1 MTLGLVNRYLPYMTA
16 HFSSVKQAFN
26 LPVGSAIVLRG
37 WVRSRRDSKG
47 VTFIELNDGSRFKSM
62 QLVVEAG
69 AIGEDMLRQVTTG
82 SSIEA
87 IGVLVESPAKGQA
100 VELKVT
106 AIQVYGSA
114 DPATYPL
121 QKKGHTLEFLRE
133 ISHLRVRSNT
143 FGAAF
148 RVRNA
153 LTHAIHSFFQERD
166 FLYVQTPIIT
176 TSDCEGAGQMFNVTT
191 LNMQQPPRTAEGN
204 VDWQQDFFAKP
215 AYLTVSGQLE
225 GEIFASAFSRVYTFG
240 PTFRAEN
247 SNTPRHLA
255 EFWMIE
261 PEMAFYQLDD
271 NMRLAEEFL
280 KYIIRYVLEH
290 CREDLEFFNQFI
302 EKSVL
307 ATLEH
312 VAESDFGHMTYSD
325 AVTELGKSG
334 KTWEF
339 PVQWGNDL
347 QTEHERYLS
356 EEVFRKPVIVT
367 DYPKD
372 IKAFYMR
379 LNDDDKTVRAMDV
392 LVPRVGEIIGG
403 SQREERYEVLVRRLR
418 EAGLDEKPYWW
429 YLDLRRY
436 GTVPHSGFGLGLERM
451 MMYLTGLKNIRDVIP
466 FPRTPGNAEF

>member
-1 MTLGLVNRYLPYMTA
+1 MPGNVVSIRN
-16 HFSSVKQAFN
+16 AFQ
-26 LPVGSAIVLRG
+26 LATGSEITLRG

-47 VTFIELNDGSRFKSM
+47 ITFIELNDGSRFKSI
-62 QLVVEAG
+62 QLVVDAG
-69 AIGEDMLRQVTTG
+69 VVPDETLKQVTTG
-82 SSIEA
+82 SSVA
-87 IGVLVESPAKGQA
+87 ATGLLVESPAKGQA

-106 AIQVYGSA
+106 SIHVYGTA

-153 LTHAIHSFFQERD
+153 LTHAIHTFFQERD
-166 FLYVQTPIIT
+166 FIYVQTPIIT
-176 TSDCEGAGQMFNVTT
+176 TSDCEGAGQMFSVTT
-191 LNMQQPPRTAEGN
+191 LNLQQTARTPEGK
-204 VDWQQDFFAKP
+204 VDWQQDFFGKP

-225 GEIFASAFSRVYTFG
+225 GEIFALAFSKVYTFG

-261 PEMAFYQLDD
+261 PEMAFYELPD
-271 NMRLAEEFL
+271 NMQLAEEFL
-280 KYIIRYVLEH
+280 KYTIRYVLDH

-312 VAESDFGHMTYSD
+312 VAESNFGHITYTD
-325 AVTELGKSG
+325 AVQELEKSG
-334 KTWEF
+334 RTWEF
-339 PVQWGNDL
+339 PVKWGNDL
-347 QTEHERYLS
+347 QTEHERFLS
-356 EEVFRKPVIVT
+356 EEVFKKPVIVT

-379 LNDDDKTVRAMDV
+379 VNDDDKTVRAMDV

-403 SQREERYEVLVRRLR
+403 SQREERHDVLLRRLR
-418 EAGLDEKPYWW
+418 DVGLDEKPYWW
-429 YLDLRRY
+429 YFDLRRY
-436 GTVPHSGFGLGLERM
+436 GSVPHSGFGLGLERM

>member
-1 MTLGLVNRYLPYMTA
+1 MASQYALVK
-16 HFSSVKQAFN
+16 HAFN
-26 LPVGSAIVLRG
+26 LSVGSEITLRG

-47 VTFIELNDGSRFKSM
+47 ITFIELNDGSRFKGM
-62 QLVVEAG
+62 QLVLDAG
-69 AIGEDMLRQVTTG
+69 VVSEEVLKQVTTG
-82 SSIEA
+82 SSIA
-87 IGVLVESPAKGQA
+87 ATGVLVESPAKGQA

-106 AIQVYGSA
+106 SLHVYGSA

-153 LTHAIHSFFQERD
+153 LTHAIHTFFQERD
-166 FLYVQTPIIT
+166 FIYVQTPIIT
-176 TSDCEGAGQMFNVTT
+176 TSDCEGAGQMFGVTT
-191 LNMQQPPRTAEGN
+191 LNLQQTPRAADGK
-204 VDWQQDFFAKP
+204 VDWQQDFFGKP

-225 GEIFASAFSRVYTFG
+225 GEIFASAFSKIYTFG

-261 PEMAFYQLDD
+261 PEMAFSDLAD

-280 KYIIRYVLEH
+280 KFTIRYVLDH

-302 EKSVL
+302 EKTVL

-312 VAESDFGHMTYSD
+312 VAQSEFGHISYTD
-325 AVTELGKSG
+325 AVRELQKSG
-334 KTWEF
+334 KAWEF
-339 PVQWGNDL
+339 PVEWGSDL
-347 QTEHERYLS
+347 QTEHERFLS
-356 EEVFRKPVIVT
+356 EEIFKKPVIVT

-379 LNDDDKTVRAMDV
+379 VNDDGKTVRAMDV

-403 SQREERYEVLVRRLR
+403 SQREERYDVLLQRLR
-418 EAGLDEKPYWW
+418 DSGLDEKPYWW

-436 GTVPHSGFGLGLERM
+436 GSVPHCGFGLGLERM

>member
-1 MTLGLVNRYLPYMTA
+1 MATQ
-16 HFSSVKQAFN
+16 FFSVKHAYN
-26 LPVGSAIVLRG
+26 LAVGTELTLRG
-37 WVRSRRDSKG
+37 WARSRRDSKG

-62 QLVVEAG
+62 QLVVDAG
-69 AIGEDMLRQVTTG
+69 TIPEETLKQITTG
-82 SSIEA
+82 SSLA
-87 IGVLVESPAKGQA
+87 ATGTLVESPAKGQA
-100 VELKVT
+100 VELKVA
-106 AIQVYGSA
+106 AIHLYGGA
-114 DPATYPL
+114 DPVTYPL

-148 RVRNA
+148 RLRNA
-153 LTHAIHSFFQERD
+153 LTHAIHLFFQERE
-166 FLYVQTPIIT
+166 FIYVHTPIVT
-176 TSDCEGAGQMFNVTT
+176 TSDCEGAGQMFGVST
-191 LNMQQPPRTAEGN
+191 LNMQQPPRTEDGKI
-204 VDWQQDFFAKP
+204 DWQKDFFGKP
-215 AYLTVSGQLE
+215 AFLTVSGQLE
-225 GEIFASAFSRVYTFG
+225 GEIFAAAFSKVYTFG

-255 EFWMIE
+255 EFWMVE
-261 PEMAFYQLDD
+261 PEMAFYELED

-280 KYIIRYVLEH
+280 QYTIRYVLEH

-312 VAESDFGHMTYSD
+312 VAQSDFGHITYTD
-325 AVTELGKSG
+325 AVAELKKSG

-339 PVQWGNDL
+339 PVEWGCDL
-347 QTEHERYLS
+347 QTEHERFLS
-356 EEVFRKPVIVT
+356 EEIFKKPVIVT

-379 LNDDDKTVRAMDV
+379 VNDDGKTVRAMDV

-403 SQREERYEVLVRRLR
+403 SQREERHDVLTERLR
-418 EAGLDEKPYWW
+418 DSGLDEKPYWW

-436 GTVPHSGFGLGLERM
+436 GSVPHAGFGLGLERM

>member
-1 MTLGLVNRYLPYMTA
+1 MSAQYV
-16 HFSSVKQAFN
+16 SVKQAYG
-26 LPVGSAIVLRG
+26 LTAGSEITLRG

-47 VTFIELNDGSRFKSM
+47 ITFIELNDGSRFKSM
-62 QLVVEAG
+62 QLVVDAG
-69 AIGEDMLRQVTTG
+69 VVAEDLLKHITTG
-82 SSIEA
+82 SSIA
-87 IGVLVESPAKGQA
+87 AAGTLVDSPAKGQA
-100 VELKVT
+100 VELRV
-106 AIQVYGSA
+106 ASLQLYGSA
-114 DPATYPL
+114 DATTYPL

-148 RVRNA
+148 RLRNA
-153 LTHAIHSFFQERD
+153 LTYAIHRFFQEHE

-176 TSDCEGAGQMFNVTT
+176 TSDCEGAGQMFGVTT
-191 LNMQQPPRTAEGN
+191 LDLQKPPHTPDGKI
-204 VDWQQDFFAKP
+204 DWSKDFFAKP
-215 AYLTVSGQLE
+215 AFLTVSGQLE
-225 GEIFASAFSRVYTFG
+225 AEIFAMGFSKVYTFG

-261 PEMAFYQLDD
+261 PEMAFYELEDD
-271 NMRLAEEFL
+271 MRLAEDFL

-302 EKSVL
+302 EKTVL

-312 VAESDFGHMTYSD
+312 VAESSFGHITYTD
-325 AVTELGKSG
+325 AIGEIKKSG

-339 PVQWGNDL
+339 PVDWGSDL
-347 QTEHERYLS
+347 QTEHERFLS
-356 EEVFRKPVIVT
+356 EEIFKKPVIVT

-379 LNDDDKTVRAMDV
+379 MNEDNKTVRAMDV

-403 SQREERYEVLVRRLR
+403 SQREERHDILLQRMHDS
-418 EAGLDEKPYWW
+418 GLDDKPYWW
-429 YLDLRRY
+429 YLDLRRF
-436 GTVPHSGFGLGLERM
+436 GTAPHAGFGLGLERM

-466 FPRTPGNAEF
+466 FPRTPGAAEF

>member
-1 MTLGLVNRYLPYMTA
+1 MAVNVVSIRN
-16 HFSSVKQAFN
+16 AFQ
-26 LPVGSAIVLRG
+26 LATGSEITLRG

-47 VTFIELNDGSRFKSM
+47 ITFIELNDGSRFKSI
-62 QLVVEAG
+62 QLVVDAG
-69 AIGEDMLRQVTTG
+69 VVPDETLKQVTTG
-82 SSIEA
+82 SSVA
-87 IGVLVESPAKGQA
+87 ATGLLVESPAKGQA

-106 AIQVYGSA
+106 SIHVYGTA

-153 LTHAIHSFFQERD
+153 LTHAIHTFFQERD
-166 FLYVQTPIIT
+166 FIYVQTPIIT
-176 TSDCEGAGQMFNVTT
+176 TSDCEGAGQMFSVTT
-191 LNMQQPPRTAEGN
+191 LNLQQTARTPDGK
-204 VDWQQDFFAKP
+204 VDWQQDFFGKH

-225 GEIFASAFSRVYTFG
+225 GEIFALAFSKVYTFG

-261 PEMAFYQLDD
+261 PEMAFYELLD
-271 NMRLAEEFL
+271 NIQLAEEFL
-280 KYIIRYVLEH
+280 KYTIRYVLDH

-302 EKSVL
+302 EKSVI

-312 VAESDFGHMTYSD
+312 VAESNFGHITYTD
-325 AVTELGKSG
+325 AVQELEKSG
-334 KTWEF
+334 RTWEF
-339 PVQWGNDL
+339 PVKWGNDL
-347 QTEHERYLS
+347 QTEHERFLS
-356 EEVFRKPVIVT
+356 EEVFKKPVIVT

-379 LNDDDKTVRAMDV
+379 VNDDDKTVRAMDV

-403 SQREERYEVLVRRLR
+403 SQREERHDVLLRRLR
-418 EAGLDEKPYWW
+418 DVGLDEKPYWW
-429 YLDLRRY
+429 YFDLRRF
-436 GTVPHSGFGLGLERM
+436 GSVPHSGFGLGLERM

>member
-1 MTLGLVNRYLPYMTA
+1 MSA
-16 HFSSVKQAFN
+16 EFSSVKQALN
-26 LPVGSAIVLRG
+26 LPVGCEIVLRG

-69 AIGEDMLRQVTTG
+69 AINDETLKQVTTG

-87 IGVLVESPAKGQA
+87 IGQLVASPAKGQA

-153 LTHAIHSFFQERD
+153 LTHAIHLFFQERD
-166 FLYVQTPIIT
+166 FLYVQTPVIT

-191 LNMQQPPRTAEGN
+191 LNMQQPPRTADGK

-225 GEIFASAFSRVYTFG
+225 GEIFASAFSKVYTFG

-280 KYIIRYVLEH
+280 KYTIRYVLEQ

-325 AVTELGKSG
+325 AVAELKKSA

-356 EEVFRKPVIVT
+356 EEVFKKPVIVT

-403 SQREERYEVLVRRLR
+403 SQREERYEVLLRRLR
-418 EAGLDEKPYWW
+418 ETGLDEKHYWW

>member
-1 MTLGLVNRYLPYMTA
+1 MASTFA
-16 HFSSVKQAFN
+16 SVKQAFT
-26 LPVGSAIVLRG
+26 LPIDSEITLRG

-62 QLVVEAG
+62 QLVVDAG
-69 AIGEDMLRQVTTG
+69 VIPEEILKQVTTG
-82 SSIEA
+82 SSIA
-87 IGVLVESPAKGQA
+87 ASGTLVESPAKGQA
-100 VELKVT
+100 VELKVASIRLYGT
-106 AIQVYGSA
+106 ADA
-114 DPATYPL
+114 ATYPL

-153 LTHAIHSFFQERD
+153 LTHAIHTFFQERG

-176 TSDCEGAGQMFNVTT
+176 TSDCEGAGQMFAVTT
-191 LNMQQPPRTAEGN
+191 LNLQQPPRAADGQ

-225 GEIFASAFSRVYTFG
+225 GEIFASAFSNVYTFG

-261 PEMAFYQLDD
+261 PEMAFYELED

-280 KYIIRYVLEH
+280 KSIIRYVLEH

-302 EKSVL
+302 EKTVL

-312 VAESDFGHMTYSD
+312 VAQADFGHITYTD
-325 AVTELGKSG
+325 AVAELKKSG
-334 KTWEF
+334 KSWEF
-339 PVQWGNDL
+339 PVEWGNDL
-347 QTEHERYLS
+347 QTEHERFLS
-356 EEVFRKPVIVT
+356 EEIFKKPVIVT
-367 DYPKD
+367 DYPKA

-379 LNDDDKTVRAMDV
+379 VNEDDKTVRAMDV

-403 SQREERYEVLVRRLR
+403 SQREERHDVLLARLR
-418 EAGLDEKPYWW
+418 DAGLDEKAYWW

-436 GTVPHSGFGLGLERM
+436 GSVPHAGFGLGLERM

>member
-1 MTLGLVNRYLPYMTA
+1 MPAR
-16 HFSSVKQAFN
+16 FISVKQALDLSVN
-26 LPVGSAIVLRG
+26 TEITLRG

-47 VTFIELNDGSRFKSM
+47 ITFIELNDGSRFKSM
-62 QLVVEAG
+62 QLVVDAG
-69 AIGEDMLRQVTTG
+69 VVPEEVLKQVTTG
-82 SSIEA
+82 SGIA
-87 IGVLVESPAKGQA
+87 ATGALVESPAKGQA
-100 VELKVT
+100 VELKVESIQLYGT
-106 AIQVYGSA
+106 ADA
-114 DPATYPL
+114 ATYPL
-121 QKKGHTLEFLRE
+121 QKKGHTLEFLRD

-153 LTHAIHSFFQERD
+153 LTHAIHTFFQDRG

-176 TSDCEGAGQMFNVTT
+176 TSDCEGAGQMFGVTT
-191 LNMQQPPRTAEGN
+191 LNLQQPPRTPDGKT
-204 VDWQQDFFAKP
+204 DWQQDFFAKP

-225 GEIFASAFSRVYTFG
+225 GEIFASAFSNVYTFG

-261 PEMAFYQLDD
+261 PEMAFYELED

-302 EKSVL
+302 EKTVL

-312 VAESDFGHMTYSD
+312 VAQASFGTITYTD
-325 AVTELGKSG
+325 AVQELKKSG

-339 PVQWGNDL
+339 PVEWGNDL
-347 QTEHERYLS
+347 QTEHERFLS
-356 EEVFRKPVIVT
+356 EEVFKKPVIVF
-367 DYPKD
+367 DYPKA

-379 LNDDDKTVRAMDV
+379 VNDDDKTVRAMDV

-403 SQREERYEVLVRRLR
+403 SQREERHDVLLARLR
-418 EAGLDEKPYWW
+418 EARLDEKAYWW

-436 GTVPHSGFGLGLERM
+436 GSVPHSGFGLGLERM

>member
-1 MTLGLVNRYLPYMTA
+1 MATTVLSLKN
-16 HFSSVKQAFN
+16 AFQ
-26 LPVGSAIVLRG
+26 LTPGSEITLRG

-47 VTFIELNDGSRFKSM
+47 ITFIELNDGSRFKSM
-62 QLVVEAG
+62 QVVVEG
-69 AIGEDMLRQVTTG
+69 GTIPEETLKQITTG
-82 SSIEA
+82 SSIQA
-87 IGVLVESPAKGQA
+87 TGVLVESPAKGQA
-100 VELKVT
+100 VELKV
-106 AIQVYGSA
+106 ASIQLYGTA

-153 LTHAIHSFFQERD
+153 LTHAIHTFFQERD
-166 FLYVQTPIIT
+166 FIYVQTPIIT

-191 LNMQQPPRTAEGN
+191 LNLKQTSTDAGGN
-204 VDWQQDFFAKP
+204 VNWQQDFFGKP

-225 GEIFASAFSRVYTFG
+225 AEIFALAFSKVYTFG

-261 PEMAFYQLDD
+261 PEMAFYELPD
-271 NMRLAEEFL
+271 NMQLAEEFL
-280 KYIIRYVLEH
+280 KYTIRYVLDH

-302 EKSVL
+302 EKSVI

-312 VAESDFGHMTYSD
+312 VAESNFGHITYTE
-325 AVTELGKSG
+325 AVQELAKAGR
-334 KTWEF
+334 TWEF
-339 PVQWGNDL
+339 PVQWGSDL
-347 QTEHERYLS
+347 QTEHERFLS
-356 EEVFRKPVIVT
+356 EEVFKKPVIVT

-372 IKAFYMR
+372 IKPFYMR
-379 LNDDDKTVRAMDV
+379 VNDDGKTVRAMDV

-403 SQREERYEVLVRRLR
+403 SQREERHDVLAQRMR

-429 YLDLRRY
+429 YFDLRRY
-436 GTVPHSGFGLGLERM
+436 GSVPHSGFGLGLERM

>member
-1 MTLGLVNRYLPYMTA
+1 MPAQFT
-16 HFSSVKQAFN
+16 SVKQAFD
-26 LPVGSAIVLRG
+26 LPVDSEITLRG

-47 VTFIELNDGSRFKSM
+47 ITFIELNDGSRFKSM
-62 QLVVEAG
+62 QLVTEAG
-69 AIGEDMLRQVTTG
+69 VVPEEILRQVTTG
-82 SSIEA
+82 SSIA
-87 IGVLVESPAKGQA
+87 ATGTLVASPAKGQA
-100 VELKVT
+100 VELKVASIDLYGT
-106 AIQVYGSA
+106 ADAAS
-114 DPATYPL
+114 YPL
-121 QKKGHTLEFLRE
+121 QKKGHTLEFLRD

-153 LTHAIHSFFQERD
+153 LTHAIHSFFQERG
-166 FLYVQTPIIT
+166 FVYVQTPIIT
-176 TSDCEGAGQMFNVTT
+176 TSDCEGAGQMFGVTT
-191 LNMQQPPRTAEGN
+191 LNLQQPARTPDGKT
-204 VDWQQDFFAKP
+204 DWQQDFFGKP

-225 GEIFASAFSRVYTFG
+225 GEIFASAFSNIYTFG

-261 PEMAFYQLDD
+261 PEMAFYELED

-302 EKSVL
+302 EKTVL

-312 VAESDFGHMTYSD
+312 VAESNFGTITYTD
-325 AVTELGKSG
+325 AVAELEKSG

-339 PVQWGNDL
+339 PVEWGNDL
-347 QTEHERYLS
+347 QTEHERFLS
-356 EEVFRKPVIVT
+356 EEIFKKPVIVT
-367 DYPKD
+367 DYPKE

-379 LNDDDKTVRAMDV
+379 VNDDGKTVRAMDV

-403 SQREERYEVLVRRLR
+403 SQREERHDVLLARLR
-418 EAGLDEKPYWW
+418 EAGLDEKAYWW

-436 GTVPHSGFGLGLERM
+436 GSVPHSGFGLGLERM
-451 MMYLTGLKNIRDVIP
+451 MMYVTGLKNIRDVIP

>member
-1 MTLGLVNRYLPYMTA
+1 MPA
-16 HFSSVKQAFN
+16 KIFSIRHAFE
-26 LPVGSAIVLRG
+26 LATGSEITLRG

-47 VTFIELNDGSRFKSM
+47 ITFIELNDGSRLKSM
-62 QLVVEAG
+62 QLVVDAG
-69 AIGEDMLRQVTTG
+69 VVPDDVLKQITTG
-82 SSIEA
+82 SSVA
-87 IGVLVESPAKGQA
+87 ATGVLVESPAKGQA
-100 VELKVT
+100 VEVKV
-106 AIQVYGSA
+106 ASIHLYGTA

-153 LTHAIHSFFQERD
+153 LTHAIHTFFQERD
-166 FLYVQTPIIT
+166 FIYVQTPIIT
-176 TSDCEGAGQMFNVTT
+176 TSDCEGAGQMFSVTT
-191 LNMQQPPRTAEGN
+191 LNLQQTSHDAEGN
-204 VDWQQDFFAKP
+204 VDWQQDFFGRP

-225 GEIFASAFSRVYTFG
+225 GEIFALAFSKVYTFG

-261 PEMAFYQLDD
+261 PEMAFYELPD
-271 NMRLAEEFL
+271 NMQLAEEFL
-280 KYIIRYVLEH
+280 KYTIRYVLDH

-302 EKSVL
+302 EKSVI

-312 VAESDFGHMTYSD
+312 VAESNFGHITYTD
-325 AVTELGKSG
+325 AVQELEKAGR
-334 KTWEF
+334 TWEF
-339 PVQWGNDL
+339 PVQWGSDL
-347 QTEHERYLS
+347 QTEHERFLS
-356 EEVFRKPVIVT
+356 EEVFKKPVIVT

-372 IKAFYMR
+372 IKPFYMR
-379 LNDDDKTVRAMDV
+379 VNDDGKTVRAMDV

-403 SQREERYEVLVRRLR
+403 SQREERHDVLLQRLR
-418 EAGLDEKPYWW
+418 DVGLDEKPYWW
-429 YLDLRRY
+429 YFDLRRY
-436 GTVPHSGFGLGLERM
+436 GSVPHSGFGLGLERM

>member
-1 MTLGLVNRYLPYMTA
+1 MAGQ
-16 HFSSVKQAFN
+16 FSSVKQAFD
-26 LPVGSAIVLRG
+26 LPVGSEIVVRG

-69 AIGEDMLRQVTTG
+69 AISDETLKHVTTG

-87 IGVLVESPAKGQA
+87 IGRLVESPAKGQA

-106 AIQVYGSA
+106 AFQVYGSA

-153 LTHAIHSFFQERD
+153 LTHAIHLFFQERG

-191 LNMQQPPRTAEGN
+191 LNMQQPPRTADGK
-204 VDWQQDFFAKP
+204 VDWQQDFFAKA

-225 GEIFASAFSRVYTFG
+225 GEIFASAFSKVYTFG

-280 KYIIRYVLEH
+280 KYIIRYVLEQ

-325 AVTELGKSG
+325 AVAELKKSG

-356 EEVFRKPVIVT
+356 EEVFKKPVIVT
-367 DYPKD
+367 DYPRE

-379 LNDDDKTVRAMDV
+379 LNDDHKTVRAMDV

-403 SQREERYEVLVRRLR
+403 SQREERYDVVLRRLR
-418 EAGLDEKPYWW
+418 ETGLDEKPYWW

>member
-1 MTLGLVNRYLPYMTA
+1 MSSAYA
-16 HFSSVKQAFN
+16 SVKQAFD
-26 LPVGSAIVLRG
+26 LPVGSAITLRG

-47 VTFIELNDGSRFKSM
+47 ITFIELNDGSRFKSM
-62 QLVVEAG
+62 QLVVDAGVIPEEALKQ
-69 AIGEDMLRQVTTG
+69 ITTG
-82 SSIEA
+82 SSIAAE
-87 IGVLVESPAKGQA
+87 GSLVASPAKGQA
-100 VELKVT
+100 VELKV
-106 AIQVYGSA
+106 ASVHIYGGA
-114 DPATYPL
+114 DPTTYPL

-153 LTHAIHSFFQERD
+153 LTHAIHTFFQERG

-176 TSDCEGAGQMFNVTT
+176 TSDCEGAGQMFGVTT
-191 LNMQQPPRTAEGN
+191 LNLHDLPRSTGGK
-204 VDWQQDFFAKP
+204 VDWSQDFFGKP

-225 GEIFASAFSRVYTFG
+225 AEIFALAFSKIYTFG

-261 PEMAFYQLDD
+261 PEMAFYELPDD
-271 NMRLAEEFL
+271 MQLAEEFL
-280 KYIIRYVLEH
+280 KYTIRYVLDH
-290 CREDLEFFNQFI
+290 CREDLDFFNQFI
-302 EKSVL
+302 DKSVL

-312 VAESDFGHMTYSD
+312 VAESNFAHMTYTD
-325 AVTELGKSG
+325 AVQELQHAGKN
-334 KTWEF
+334 WEF
-339 PVQWGNDL
+339 PVQWGGDL
-347 QTEHERYLS
+347 QTEHERFLS
-356 EEVFRKPVIVT
+356 EEVFKKPVIVT
-367 DYPKD
+367 DYPKE

-403 SQREERYEVLVRRLR
+403 SQREERQDVLLQRMRDS
-418 EAGLDEKPYWW
+418 GLDDTPYWW

-436 GTVPHSGFGLGLERM
+436 GSAPHAGFGLGLERM

-466 FPRTPGNAEF
+466 FPRTPGNADF

>member
-1 MTLGLVNRYLPYMTA
+1 MSA
-16 HFSSVKQAFN
+16 QFSSVKQALN
-26 LPVGSAIVLRG
+26 LPVGCEIVLRG

-69 AIGEDMLRQVTTG
+69 AINDETLKQVTTG

-87 IGVLVESPAKGQA
+87 IGQLVASPAKGQA

-153 LTHAIHSFFQERD
+153 LTHAIHLFFQERD
-166 FLYVQTPIIT
+166 FLYVQTPVIT

-191 LNMQQPPRTAEGN
+191 LNMQQPPRTADGK

-225 GEIFASAFSRVYTFG
+225 GEIFASAFSKVYTFG

-261 PEMAFYQLDD
+261 PEMAFYQLND

-280 KYIIRYVLEH
+280 KYIIRYVLEQ

-312 VAESDFGHMTYSD
+312 GRRCFRRACLGSGPAQLRFYGFFPASKSGIESQSHGNVLRIFSFPRRRRHRRADRRSLARPLRPSASD
-325 AVTELGKSG
+325 ARRC
-334 KTWEF
+334 
-339 PVQWGNDL
+339 PVDG
-347 QTEHERYLS
+347 
-356 EEVFRKPVIVT
+356 
-367 DYPKD
+367 
-372 IKAFYMR
+372 
-379 LNDDDKTVRAMDV
+379 
-392 LVPRVGEIIGG
+392 
-403 SQREERYEVLVRRLR
+403 RRLFVAFPGQQLHR
-418 EAGLDEKPYWW
+418 LFDRLYGTHFAHT
-429 YLDLRRY
+429 LRRFHACADGIDQHLVY
-436 GTVPHSGFGLGLERM
+436 SAARS
-451 MMYLTGLKNIRDVIP
+451 RDDHQ
-466 FPRTPGNAEF
+466 

>member
-1 MTLGLVNRYLPYMTA
+1 MAGQ
-16 HFSSVKQAFN
+16 FSSVKQAFN
-26 LPVGSAIVLRG
+26 LPVGSEIVVRG

-69 AIGEDMLRQVTTG
+69 AISDETLKHVTTG

-87 IGVLVESPAKGQA
+87 IGRLVESPAKGQA

-153 LTHAIHSFFQERD
+153 LTHAIHLFFQERG

-191 LNMQQPPRTAEGN
+191 LNMQQPPRTANGN

-225 GEIFASAFSRVYTFG
+225 GEIFASAFSKVYTFG

-325 AVTELGKSG
+325 AVAELKKSG

-356 EEVFRKPVIVT
+356 EEVFKKPVIVT
-367 DYPKD
+367 DYPRE

-403 SQREERYEVLVRRLR
+403 SQREERYEVVLRRLR
-418 EAGLDEKPYWW
+418 ETGLDEKPYWW

>member
-1 MTLGLVNRYLPYMTA
+1 MPAQFV
-16 HFSSVKQAFN
+16 SVKQAFD
-26 LPVGSAIVLRG
+26 LPVGSEITLRG

-47 VTFIELNDGSRFKSM
+47 ITFIEVNDGSRFKSM
-62 QLVVEAG
+62 QLVVDAG
-69 AIGEDMLRQVTTG
+69 AVPEEILRQVTTG
-82 SSIEA
+82 SSIA
-87 IGVLVESPAKGQA
+87 ATGALVESPAKGQA
-100 VELKVT
+100 VELQVASIHLYGT
-106 AIQVYGSA
+106 ADA
-114 DPATYPL
+114 ATYPL

-153 LTHAIHSFFQERD
+153 LTHAIHTFFQERG

-176 TSDCEGAGQMFNVTT
+176 TSDCEGAGQMFQVTT
-191 LNMQQPPRTAEGN
+191 LNLQQPPHTSDGRT
-204 VDWQQDFFAKP
+204 DWQQDFFTKP

-225 GEIFASAFSRVYTFG
+225 GEIFASAFSNVYTFG

-261 PEMAFYQLDD
+261 PEMAFYELED
-271 NMRLAEEFL
+271 NMRLAEDFL

-302 EKSVL
+302 EKTVL

-312 VAESDFGHMTYSD
+312 VAESSFGTITYTD
-325 AVTELGKSG
+325 AVEQLKKSG
-334 KTWEF
+334 KSWEF
-339 PVQWGNDL
+339 PVEWGNDL

-356 EEVFRKPVIVT
+356 EEVFKKPVIVT
-367 DYPKD
+367 DYPKE

-379 LNDDDKTVRAMDV
+379 VNDDGKTVRAMDV

-403 SQREERYEVLVRRLR
+403 SQREDRHDVLLARLR
-418 EAGLDEKPYWW
+418 DAGLDEKAYWW

-436 GTVPHSGFGLGLERM
+436 GSVPHSGFGLGLERM

>member
-1 MTLGLVNRYLPYMTA
+1 MAGQ
-16 HFSSVKQAFN
+16 FSSVKQAFN
-26 LPVGSAIVLRG
+26 LPVGSEIVVRG

-69 AIGEDMLRQVTTG
+69 AISDETLKHVTTG

-87 IGVLVESPAKGQA
+87 IGRLVESPAKGQA

-153 LTHAIHSFFQERD
+153 LTHAIHLFFQERG

-191 LNMQQPPRTAEGN
+191 LNMQQPPRTANGN

-225 GEIFASAFSRVYTFG
+225 GEIFASAFSKVYTFG

-280 KYIIRYVLEH
+280 KYIIRYVLEQ

-325 AVTELGKSG
+325 AVAELKKSG

-356 EEVFRKPVIVT
+356 EEVFKKPVIVT
-367 DYPKD
+367 DYPRE

-403 SQREERYEVLVRRLR
+403 SQREERYDVVLRRLR
-418 EAGLDEKPYWW
+418 ETGLDEKPYWW
-429 YLDLRRY
+429 YLDLRRF

>member
-1 MTLGLVNRYLPYMTA
+1 MAGQ
-16 HFSSVKQAFN
+16 FSSVKQAFN
-26 LPVGSAIVLRG
+26 LPVGSEIVVRG

-69 AIGEDMLRQVTTG
+69 AISDETLKHVTTG

-87 IGVLVESPAKGQA
+87 IGRLVESPAKGQA

-153 LTHAIHSFFQERD
+153 LTHAIHLFFQERG

-191 LNMQQPPRTAEGN
+191 LNMQQPPRTADGK

-225 GEIFASAFSRVYTFG
+225 GEIFASAFSKVYTFG

-325 AVTELGKSG
+325 AVAELKKSG

-356 EEVFRKPVIVT
+356 EEVFKKPVIVT
-367 DYPKD
+367 DYPRQ

-403 SQREERYEVLVRRLR
+403 SQREERYDVVLRRLR
-418 EAGLDEKPYWW
+418 ETGLDEKPYWW

>member
-1 MTLGLVNRYLPYMTA
+1 MAEFL
-16 HFSSVKQAFN
+16 SVKQAFSAS
-26 LPVGSAIVLRG
+26 VGSEIILRG
-37 WVRSRRDSKG
+37 WVRSRRDSKD
-47 VTFIELNDGSRFKSM
+47 VTFIELNDGSRFKSL

-69 AIGEDMLRQVTTG
+69 AIAEDALKQITTG

-87 IGVLVESPAKGQA
+87 TGTLVESPAKGQA
-100 VELKVT
+100 VELKVAAIKLYGT
-106 AIQVYGSA
+106 ADS
-114 DPATYPL
+114 ATYPL

-153 LTHAIHSFFQERD
+153 LTHAIHTFFQERD

-176 TSDCEGAGQMFNVTT
+176 TSDCEGAGQMFAVTT
-191 LNMQQPPRTAEGN
+191 LNLQQAPRAADGKI
-204 VDWQQDFFAKP
+204 DWQQDFFAKP

-225 GEIFASAFSRVYTFG
+225 GEIFASAFSKVYTFG

-261 PEMAFYQLDD
+261 PEMAFYALED
-271 NMRLAEEFL
+271 NMRLAEDFL
-280 KYIIRYVLEH
+280 KFIIRYVLDH

-302 EKSVL
+302 EKTVL

-312 VAESDFGHMTYSD
+312 VAESDFGHITYTD
-325 AVTELGKSG
+325 AVEELKKSG
-334 KTWEF
+334 RSWEF
-339 PVQWGNDL
+339 PVEWGNDL
-347 QTEHERYLS
+347 QTEHERFLS
-356 EEVFRKPVIVT
+356 EEIFKKPVIVT
-367 DYPKD
+367 DYPKS

-379 LNDDDKTVRAMDV
+379 VNDDGKTVRAMDV

-403 SQREERYEVLVRRLR
+403 SQREERQDVLLERLR
-418 EAGLDEKPYWW
+418 ETGLDEKPYWW

>member
-1 MTLGLVNRYLPYMTA
+1 MSA
-16 HFSSVKQAFN
+16 QFSSVKQALN
-26 LPVGSAIVLRG
+26 LPVGCEIVLRG

-69 AIGEDMLRQVTTG
+69 AINDETLKQVTTG

-87 IGVLVESPAKGQA
+87 IGQLVASPAKGQA

-106 AIQVYGSA
+106 AVQVYGSA

-153 LTHAIHSFFQERD
+153 LTHAIHLFFQERD
-166 FLYVQTPIIT
+166 FLYVQTPVIT

-191 LNMQQPPRTAEGN
+191 LNMQQPPRTADGK

-225 GEIFASAFSRVYTFG
+225 GEIFASAFSKVYTFG

-280 KYIIRYVLEH
+280 KYTIRYVLEQ

-312 VAESDFGHMTYSD
+312 VAESVFGHMTYSD
-325 AVTELGKSG
+325 AVAELKKSG

-356 EEVFRKPVIVT
+356 EEVFKKPVIVT

-403 SQREERYEVLVRRLR
+403 SQREERYEVLLRRLR
-418 EAGLDEKPYWW
+418 ESGLDEKHYWW